1 MKMLSK
7 SGKQC
12 TKRISTKRYCK
23 NVPSENHRAKQYNN
37 WKIQWKD
44 STERRL
50 DEVKTQ
56 NLQDRRVEL
65 ILFGWSKREKNKEG
79 KDSFRDYVT

>member
-1 MKMLSK
+1 MLSK

-37 WKIQWKD
+37 KNSVKGFN
-44 STERRL
+44 RRF
-50 DEVKTQ
+50 DEVK
-56 NLQDRRVEL
+56 
-65 ILFGWSKREKNKEG
+65 
-79 KDSFRDYVT
+79 DSESP

>member
-1 MKMLSK
+1 MRMLSK

-37 WKIQWKD
+37 KNSVKGFN
-44 STERRL
+44 RRF
-50 DEVKTQ
+50 DEVK
-56 NLQDRRVEL
+56 
-65 ILFGWSKREKNKEG
+65 
-79 KDSFRDYVT
+79 DSESPW